1 MTSNLSYFQDL
12 LTSII
17 SHGAKIPIP
26 GMDKWEAK
34 TTNLVKLAK
43 LTVETRG
50 EASAIVHAEQLLQQY
65 EEATAEECQGFF
77 HALLNDFDLDSVE
90 LARLAAAYHE
100 DRSPENYA
108 LLSKASEPRRQ
119 ELFRRL
125 NAAPRGTVRLVRMRA
140 DLLKLMC
147 EQPELRPVDIDLKHL
162 LRSWFNRG
170 FLVMRPIDWNTPAN
184 ILEKI
189 IAYEA
194 VHEICSWSEL
204 RLRLEPTDRRCF
216 AFFHPAMQDEPL
228 IFVEVALTGEISNSI
243 QTVLSPSRDQLD
255 AEKANT
261 AVFYSISNCQT
272 GLAGISFGSFLIKQV
287 AHKLKNEL
295 PELKNFVTLSPVP
308 GLMKW
313 VKQAA
318 EATGNMEADDE
329 KFAPALALLNDESW
343 PDNEEKSAQLAAL
356 LPSLAAEYLLSAKI
370 PNGKPLDPVARFHL
384 GNGAQLE
391 QINFRAN
398 LSFKGLENAGSIMVN
413 YLYDLTKTEQNH
425 EAFAENHQVFSSKA
439 VTRLLKD
446 KTANFSPFDFVKSTG
461 QGKQES

>member
-1 MTSNLSYFQDL
+1 MMTSNLSYFQDL
-12 LTSII
+12 LNSII
-17 SHGAKIPIP
+17 SHGAKIP
-26 GMDKWEAK
+26 GLDKWETR

-50 EASAIVHAEQLLQQY
+50 EASAIVHAEQLLHQY
-65 EEATAEECQGFF
+65 EEATAEECKDFF
-77 HALLNDFDLDSVE
+77 HVLLNDFDLDTVE

-100 DRSPENYA
+100 ERSPENYS
-108 LLSKASEPRRQ
+108 LLSQASEPRRQ

-125 NAAPRGTVRLVRMRA
+125 NAAPRGTIRLVHMRA
-140 DLLKLMC
+140 DLLKLMKD
-147 EQPELRPVDIDLKHL
+147 QPELKPVDIDLQHL

-170 FLVMRPIDWNTPAN
+170 FLVMRPVDWNTPAN

-228 IFVEVALTGEISNSI
+228 IFVEVALTSEISGSI
-243 QTVLSPSRDQLD
+243 QKVLSPARDQLS
-255 AEKANT
+255 AEEANT
-261 AVFYSISNCQT
+261 AVFYSISNCQD

-287 AHKLKNEL
+287 AHTLKSEL

-308 GLMKW
+308 DLMKW
-313 VKQAA
+313 IWQQA
-318 EATGNMEADDE
+318 EAANNAGTDDD
-329 KFAPALALLNDESW
+329 KFAPVLALLSDNNW
-343 PDNEEKSAQLAAL
+343 PDNEAKSAQLAAL
-356 LPSLAAEYLLSAKI
+356 LPPLAAEYLLSAKR

-384 GNGAQLE
+384 GNGAHLE
-391 QINFRAN
+391 RINFRAD
-398 LSFKGLENAGSIMVN
+398 LSEKGLKNAGSIMVN

-425 EAFAENHQVFSSKA
+425 EAFAEKHQVFASKA

-446 KTANFSPFDFVKSTG
+446 KNANFLPFDFAKSTG
-461 QGKQES
+461 QGKQEN